1 MNAGKTKDHYKTLGV
16 GKNASQKDIKNAYRK
31 LARKYHPDANQKNK
45 AAEERFKE
53 VSEAYETLSDPK
65 KRTEYDQQVEYFAS
79 GGPRMGGRG
88 SANPRGHRDFF
99 SQDVDLGSIFSDMY
113 GGGAQDQSPAK
124 GDDLHYTL
132 TLGLKE
138 VVEGTTKKIKYAR
151 RKACTTCGGTGAKA
165 GTSQST
171 CPTCAGRGVIAQNQ
185 GFFSLSRAC
194 PTCGGEGVTIKD
206 HCLKCGG
213 SGTLP
218 EEKVVTAKIP
228 AGINDGGKLKFRG
241 HGQAGHRG
249 AAAGDLYIIVQVK
262 KHPVFTRKG
271 SNILMNLP
279 LKFTEAA
286 LGATI
291 KVPTIDGSVGL
302 KIPAGTQSGQ
312 TLRIKGRGVPK
323 ARGAGVGDL
332 MVTVQVQVPAK
343 LSPDQRE
350 LLARLADQSKENP
363 RKKLEELAANS

>member
-1 MNAGKTKDHYKTLGV
+1 MNGGKTKDHYKTLGV

-31 LARKYHPDANQKNK
+31 LARKYHPDSNQKNK

-53 VSEAYETLSDPK
+53 VTEAYETVSDPE
-65 KRTEYDQQVEYFAS
+65 KRKEYDQQVEYFAS
-79 GGPRMGGRG
+79 GGPRRGPGGPGG
-88 SANPRGHRDFF
+88 SHDYFT
-99 SQDVDLGSIFSDMY
+99 SDVDFGSVFGDIF
-113 GGGAQDQSPAK
+113 GAGAKTQEPIK

-138 VVEGTTKKIKYAR
+138 VIQGTTKKIKYAR

-165 GTSQST
+165 GTSQSA
-171 CPTCAGRGVIAQNQ
+171 CPTCGGRGVIAQNQ

-194 PTCGGEGVTIKD
+194 PTCGGEGVTVKD
-206 HCLKCGG
+206 HCSKCGG
-213 SGTLP
+213 SGTMP
-218 EEKVVTAKIP
+218 DDKVVTAKIP

-249 AAAGDLYIIVQVK
+249 APAGDLYIIVQVR
-262 KHPVFTRKG
+262 KHPLFTRKG
-271 SNILMNLP
+271 NNIHMNLP

-286 LGATI
+286 LGATV
-291 KVPTIDGSVGL
+291 KVPTIDGSVSL

-323 ARGAGVGDL
+323 TRGVGSGDL
-332 MVTVQVQVPAK
+332 MVTVQVQIPSK
-343 LSPDQRE
+343 LSPEQRE

-363 RKKLEELAANS
+363 REKLEKLAASS

>member
-1 MNAGKTKDHYKTLGV
+1 MNAGKAKDHYKTLGV
-16 GKNASQKDIKNAYRK
+16 GKNASQKDVKNAYRK

-45 AAEERFKE
+45 VAEERFKE
-53 VSEAYETLSDPK
+53 VTEAYETLSDPE

-88 SANPRGHRDFF
+88 PANPRGHRDFF
-99 SQDVDLGSIFSDMY
+99 TSDVDFGSIFGDVY
-113 GGGAQDQSPAK
+113 GGGAKAPGPTK

-138 VVEGTTKKIKYAR
+138 VVKGTTKKIKYTR
-151 RKACTTCGGTGAKA
+151 RAACATCGGTGAKA

-171 CPTCAGRGVIAQNQ
+171 CPTCGGRGVIAQDQ

-194 PTCGGEGVTIKD
+194 PTCGGEGVTVKD
-206 HCLKCGG
+206 HCPKCGG

-228 AGINDGGKLKFRG
+228 AGISDGSKLKFRSQ
-241 HGQAGHRG
+241 GQAGHRG
-249 AAAGDLYIIVQVK
+249 ASAGDLYIIVKVR
-262 KHPVFTRKG
+262 KHPLFTRKG
-271 SNILMNLP
+271 NNIHMNLP

-286 LGATI
+286 LGATV
-291 KVPTIDGSVGL
+291 KVPTIDGNVGL
-302 KIPAGTQSGQ
+302 KVPPGTQSGQ

-323 ARGAGVGDL
+323 TRGVGSGDL
-332 MVTVQVQVPAK
+332 MVTVQVQVPSK

-363 RKKLEELAANS
+363 REKLEELAARS